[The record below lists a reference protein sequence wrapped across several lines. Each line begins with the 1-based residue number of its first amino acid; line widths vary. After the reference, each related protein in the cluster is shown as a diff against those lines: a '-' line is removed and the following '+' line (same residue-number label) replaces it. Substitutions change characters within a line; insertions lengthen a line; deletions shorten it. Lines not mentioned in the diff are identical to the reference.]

1 MLVLKLTEL
10 NPAGSKQA
18 GIVRRDEQQ
27 SGGSQQ
33 GAAKNMY
40 CFIEMTAEMQAF
52 AKHDPRAG

>member
-27 SGGSQQ
+27 NGGSQQ
-33 GAAKNMY
+33 GAAKNM
-40 CFIEMTAEMQAF
+40 CTAS
-52 AKHDPRAG
+52 